1 MLNKNIF
8 ALRSFGPWAH
18 KPHID
23 DLDDKIINLEEQD
36 KIFNEKIQD
45 LTKQDEIFGKEIK
58 DIKEREKDY
67 VKKVNDQIPDENGQ
81 VFIGGECSVITSSS
95 VTPKDDGVLID
106 PSAIKTELKLNLE
119 KTKIISGEVFIHNL
133 FISLSEVDLGNEI
146 SATISITIPEDV
158 LTSKDDS
165 FIALCDS
172 GGNLYGT
179 GFMNYKAR
187 TGELSIKGQTITIP
201 CSFYANSN
209 YPGTVSNM
217 NFGDVRVKF
226 I

>member
-36 KIFNEKIQD
+36 KIFNEKIQG
-45 LTKQDEIFGKEIK
+45 LTKQDEIFDKEIK
-58 DIKEREKDY
+58 DIKEREKGY
-67 VKKVNDQIPDENGQ
+67 VKKVNNQIPDENGS
-81 VFIGGECSVITSSS
+81 VFIDGECSIITSSS
-95 VTPKDDGVLID
+95 INSKDVGVAID
-106 PSAIKTELKLNLE
+106 PGVIKTELKLDLE

-133 FISLSEVDLGNEI
+133 VISLSEVDLGNEI
-146 SATISITIPEDV
+146 SATISITIPEGV
-158 LTSKDDS
+158 LTSKADS

-187 TGELSIKGQTITIP
+187 TGEPSIKEQTITIP
-201 CSFYANSN
+201 CSFYANTN
-209 YPGTVSNM
+209 YPGTVSKM
-217 NFGDVRVKF
+217 NFGDIRVKF